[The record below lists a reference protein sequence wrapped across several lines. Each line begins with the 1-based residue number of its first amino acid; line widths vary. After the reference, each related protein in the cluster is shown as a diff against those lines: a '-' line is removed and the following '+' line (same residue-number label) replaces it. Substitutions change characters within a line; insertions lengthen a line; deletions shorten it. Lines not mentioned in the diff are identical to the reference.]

1 MKNRLLIVC
10 CFSLLFTAPALHAT
24 PPVYTLQAGIGS
36 DDVSGK
42 NDTFYRVAAGVLF
55 SQGLSRNSIVDFT
68 AEVSSYT
75 YQEVDDNSAQKLFL
89 QGEYSYTPRAGFS
102 VPTYSVALRQLEE
115 SKKDSDFDASTTSLL
130 LSVGYRIDDQT
141 NVLGGLRFSEKSSN
155 LDSSET
161 GIFGNID
168 YLLSD
173 QWLLYATVIISDED
187 IEGESGSGTA
197 GRPPA
202 GRYGAM
208 GHSGGSASF
217 SGSPTADISSDNTLI
232 TVGAG
237 YMIDGQNSI
246 DAAISNRTYD
256 TDDDKLSGNVI
267 TLDYFYRF

>member
-1 MKNRLLIVC
+1 MKNRLLVFS
-10 CFSLLFTAPALHAT
+10 CFSLLISAPLVYAT
-24 PPVYTLQAGIGS
+24 PPVYTLQAGIGT

-42 NDTFYRVAAGVLF
+42 DDTFYRLAAGVLL
-55 SQGLSRNSIVDFT
+55 SKGLSRNSIVDFT
-68 AEVSSYT
+68 AEVSSYS
-75 YQEVDDNSAQKLFL
+75 YQEVEDNSAQKLFL

-115 SKKDSDFDASTTSLL
+115 SKKDSDFDASTTTLL

-173 QWLLYATVIISDED
+173 QWLLYATVIVSDED
-187 IEGESGSGTA
+187 IDGDSDGGTG

-202 GRYGAM
+202 GRLAAM
-208 GHSGGSASF
+208 GHGGGSASF

-232 TVGAG
+232 TIGAG
-237 YMIDGQNSI
+237 YVIDGQNSI

-256 TDDDKLSGNVI
+256 TDNEELSGNVV